1 MAKKSKTT
9 ATPKS
14 PPHFAKIPQISPP
27 PKSLCETLGTLG
39 PFKVAMIAV
48 LFFGAGVVLSFLAGV
63 WTESSWWIK
72 PGVTSAV
79 CAVVGLIFVGI
90 FED

>member
-14 PPHFAKIPQISPP
+14 LPHFVELPISPP
-27 PKSLCETLGTLG
+27 PKSLCEILG
-39 PFKVAMIAV
+39 PFEVAMIAFV
-48 LFFGAGVVLSFLAGV
+48 FFSVCVALSFIAGV
-63 WTESSWWIK
+63 WTESFWWFK
-72 PGVTSAV
+72 PGVTFTV
-79 CAVVGLIFVGI
+79 CAIGSLILVAF